1 MIPQMQSSKLGGV
14 LEAEDE
20 TTTAQR
26 LGFILE
32 AQGADKL
39 ANTIRAWLPQKLA
52 WIALA
57 TNAPENFKTIAANN
71 RWQIFANT
79 MSLS

>member
-1 MIPQMQSSKLGGV
+1 MIPQMQSSKLRDV

-32 AQGADKL
+32 AQGADNL
-39 ANTIRAWLPQKLA
+39 AKIIRAWLPQKLA
-52 WIALA
+52 WVPLA
-57 TNAPENFKTIAANN
+57 THAPENLKTAVANN
-71 RWQIFANT
+71 RWRIFANT
-79 MSLS
+79 TSLS